1 MSIEK
6 LQVSGKFS
14 DVGKDLQ
21 ASDILDDLP
30 VAVYAC
36 DSLGY
41 ITDYNKAAAKLWGRE
56 PEIGKDLW
64 CGSWKIFNND
74 NEPISL
80 DECPMARSLK
90 QGIAIEAEPI
100 IIERQDGTR
109 INVLPYPV
117 PRFDLNGTLIG
128 GVNTLIDVTGQVKMD
143 QKQAMLAAIVDTSD
157 DAIISKTLQGIIT
170 SWNKAAE
177 RMFGYTEAEAVGK
190 HISLIIP
197 ANRMAEEEI
206 IISNIARGNAMIHF
220 ETYRVTKYGKEIPIS
235 LSVSAIRDHSG
246 KITGA
251 SKIARDLTDAYV
263 ADEKKAVLSAIVD
276 TSEDA
281 IINKNLQGIVTGWN
295 KSAEKTFGYSQDE
308 AIGKHISLIIPQDR
322 LNEED
327 IIIQNIMAG
336 KRIDHFETIRLTKRG
351 GTVPISLSITPIK
364 DKNGNVIGAS
374 KIARDISERKI
385 AGAKQAM
392 LAAIVDTSDDA
403 IISKTLQGIVTSW
416 NKAAE
421 KTFGYTESEAI
432 GKHISFL
439 IPKDRLQEEE
449 IIIGNVT
456 NGIRVDHFE
465 TVRLN
470 KNGQPIP
477 ISLSVS
483 PIKDDKGV
491 IIGASKIARDI
502 SALKTAL
509 LKTQRYAEHL
519 EVINSLNTTI
529 SQDLDLEVILQK
541 ITDITTQLTGAQF
554 GTFIYHDRNSSTGEV
569 YTLRTSSG
577 AFKPVFE
584 QADFIKKS
592 YLFSTEFATKD
603 IVRVDDINNDERYKA
618 SMAGKVLSKGHPPV
632 VSYLRVPLIESSA
645 NIVAGL
651 FFVHQEPNMFT
662 KDHEVILQAIS
673 LQALIALQNARLYKE
688 VVNLNLKKDEFIG
701 MASHEL
707 RTPLTSISGYLQ
719 ILDRLEINEKS
730 KRFVSKTVRQVRKL
744 SSLVSDLLDVS
755 KIEAGKLEL
764 NKRRFNIKKIVEE
777 AIELI
782 QDSQISHQINFKSN
796 ADVLNITADP
806 QRIEQVIINLLT
818 NAIKYSPAGKNV
830 DVVLQDLGNEVK
842 IGVKDFGI
850 GIKSDKQKNIFNRFY
865 RVEDLNPSMA
875 GLGIG
880 LYICKEITE
889 RHGGE
894 LWVDSAY
901 GAGSTFWFSLP
912 VK

>member
-6 LQVSGKFS
+6 FQVSGKFS

-36 DSLGY
+36 DNLGY
-41 ITDYNKAAAKLWGRE
+41 ITDYNKSAAKLWGRE

-90 QGIAIEAEPI
+90 QGIPIESEPI

-109 INVLPYPV
+109 VNVLPYPV
-117 PRFDLNGTLIG
+117 PRFDMNGILIG
-128 GVNTLIDVTGQVKMD
+128 GINTLIDVTGQVKMD

-235 LSVSAIRDHSG
+235 LSVSAIKDHNG

-251 SKIARDLTDAYV
+251 SKIARDLTDVYV

-276 TSEDA
+276 TSDDA

-295 KSAEKTFGYSQDE
+295 KSAEKTFGYSQGE

-327 IIIQNIMAG
+327 IIIQNITAG
-336 KRIDHFETIRLTKRG
+336 KRIDHFETIRLTKQG

-403 IISKTLQGIVTSW
+403 IISKTLQGIITSW

-421 KTFGYTESEAI
+421 KTFGYTENEAI

-449 IIIGNVT
+449 IIIGNVA

-477 ISLSVS
+477 ISLTVS
-483 PIKDDKGV
+483 PIKDEKGV
-491 IIGASKIARDI
+491 VIGASKIARDI

-519 EVINSLNTTI
+519 EVINSLSTTI
-529 SQDLDLEVILQK
+529 SEDLDMEVILQK
-541 ITDITTQLTGAQF
+541 ITDITTRLTGAQF
-554 GTFIYHDRNSSTGEV
+554 GTFIYNDRNPSTGEV

-577 AFKPVFE
+577 AFKQVFE
-584 QADFIKKS
+584 QVDFLTNS
-592 YLFSTEFATKD
+592 YLFNTGFTNKT
-603 IVRVDDINNDERYKA
+603 IVRIDDINKDERYQA
-618 SMAGKVLSKGHPPV
+618 SIANKVLPGGHPPI
-632 VSYLRVPLIESSA
+632 VSYLSVPLIESA
-645 NIVAGL
+645 PNIVAGL
-651 FFVHQEPNMFT
+651 FFVHEEANMFT
-662 KDHEVILQAIS
+662 KEHEVILQAIS
-673 LQALIALQNARLYKE
+673 LQAVIALQNARLYKE

-719 ILDRLEINEKS
+719 ILDRLETNEKS

-830 DVVLQDLGNEVK
+830 DVILEDLGSEVK
-842 IGVKDFGI
+842 IGVKDRGI
-850 GIKSDKQKNIFNRFY
+850 GIKTDKQKNIFNRFY

-889 RHGGE
+889 RHGGK
-894 LWVDSAY
+894 LWVDSVY

>member
-1 MSIEK
+1 MSIK
-6 LQVSGKFS
+6 RFQVSGKFS
-14 DVGKDLQ
+14 DVSNSLQ
-21 ASDILDDLP
+21 ASDVLDYLP

-36 DSLGY
+36 DNLGY
-41 ITDYNKAAAKLWGRE
+41 ITDYNKSAATLWGRE

-64 CGSWKIFNND
+64 CGSSKILNND
-74 NEPISL
+74 NEPIAP

-90 QGIAIEAEPI
+90 EGVCIEGEPI

-109 INVLPYPV
+109 INVLSYPV
-117 PRFDLNGTLIG
+117 PRFDLSGTLIG
-128 GVNTLIDVTGQVKMD
+128 GINTLIDITGQVKMD

-170 SWNKAAE
+170 SWNQAAE
-177 RMFGYTEAEAVGK
+177 RMFGYTEAETLGK
-190 HISLIIP
+190 HISIIIP
-197 ANRMAEEEI
+197 ANRIAEEETI
-206 IISNIARGNAMIHF
+206 INNIAKGNAIIHF
-220 ETYRVTKYGKEIPIS
+220 ETYRLTKYGKEIPIS
-235 LSVSAIRDHSG
+235 LSVSAIRDQDG
-246 KITGA
+246 RITGA
-251 SKIARDLTDAYV
+251 SKIARDLTDVYA

-276 TSEDA
+276 TSDDA
-281 IINKNLQGIVTGWN
+281 IINKNLQGIVTSWN

-322 LNEED
+322 LSEEE
-327 IIIQNIMAG
+327 IIIQNISAG
-336 KRIDHFETIRLTKRG
+336 NRIDHFETIRIKKDG
-351 GTVPISLSITPIK
+351 DTVPILLSVSPIK
-364 DKNGNVIGAS
+364 DKSGNVIGAS

-421 KTFGYTESEAI
+421 KTFGYTENEVI

-449 IIIGNVT
+449 IIIRNVA

-465 TVRLN
+465 TVRLT
-470 KNGQPIP
+470 KSGQPIP

-483 PIKDDKGV
+483 PIKDDNGIV
-491 IIGASKIARDI
+491 IGASKIARDI

-519 EVINSLNTTI
+519 EVINSLSRTI
-529 SQDLDLEVILQK
+529 SEDLDMEVILQK

-554 GTFIYHDRNSSTGEV
+554 GAFIYTDRKLSTGEV
-569 YTLRTSSG
+569 YTLCTSSG
-577 AFKPVFE
+577 ASKQEFE
-584 QADFIKKS
+584 QFNFIANS
-592 YLFSTEFATKD
+592 WLFNFAFTSNA
-603 IVRVDDINNDERYKA
+603 IIRIDDINKVSLA
-618 SMAGKVLSKGHPPV
+618 SKGLPRGHPPV
-632 VSYLRVPLIESSA
+632 ASYLGVPLTESSA
-645 NIVAGL
+645 NIIAGL
-651 FFVHQEPNMFT
+651 FFVHAEAGMFT
-662 KDHEVILQAIS
+662 REHEVILQAIS
-673 LQALIALQNARLYKE
+673 LQAVIALQNARLYKE

-719 ILDRLEINEKS
+719 ILDRLETNEKS

-764 NKRRFNIKKIVEE
+764 NKRHFNIKRIVEE

-782 QDSQISHQINFKSN
+782 QDAQISHQINFISN
-796 ADVLNITADP
+796 VDVLTITADP

-818 NAIKYSPAGKNV
+818 NAIKYSPAGKKV
-830 DVVLQDLGNEVK
+830 DVVLEDLGSEVK
-842 IGVKDFGI
+842 IGVKDSGI
-850 GIKSDKQKNIFNRFY
+850 GIKPDKQKNIFNRFY

-889 RHGGE
+889 RHGGK